1 MSFVK
6 LVHLF
11 PDVLVD
17 TLVKSQ
23 KRAGAGV
30 VAAAVGAFHWLRKDR
45 REPLDVHS
53 FEFVS
58 AVVADEVCHSSKHI
72 AFGFM
77 VYGCQKWRKRM
88 Q

>member
-1 MSFVK
+1 MK
-6 LVHLF
+6 LVHPF
-11 PDVLVD
+11 PDAPVD
-17 TLVKSQ
+17 TLVESQ

-30 VAAAVGAFHWLRKDR
+30 VAAAVGAFHWLRQDR
-45 REPLDVHS
+45 RAPLDVHS
-53 FEFVS
+53 LEFVS

-77 VYGCQKWRKRM
+77 VYGCQKWCKRM

>member
-1 MSFVK
+1 MK

-11 PDVLVD
+11 PDAPVDALVEP
-17 TLVKSQ
+17 V
-23 KRAGAGV
+23 GAGV
-30 VAAAVGAFHWLRKDR
+30 VAAAVGAFHWLRQER
-45 REPLDVHS
+45 RAPLDVHS
-53 FEFVS
+53 LEFVS

-77 VYGCQKWRKRM
+77 VYGCQKWCKRM